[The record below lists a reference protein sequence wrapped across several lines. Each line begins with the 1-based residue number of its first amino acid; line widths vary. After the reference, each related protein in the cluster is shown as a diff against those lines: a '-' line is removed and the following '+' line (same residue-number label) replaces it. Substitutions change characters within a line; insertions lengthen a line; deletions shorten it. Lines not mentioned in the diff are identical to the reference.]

1 MSHVDDGLVSR
12 SRQRVGS
19 GKQSLVAR
27 HGGQDSQLEMLDK
40 LTQLETSLVSV
51 QENLKTVKSR
61 AEARKLDA
69 RTIVAVCAI
78 ALSLGGYVVQ
88 EARNSSR
95 QDAEIEM
102 TKARVSN
109 LERIAAANTEARI
122 RSEVEFKALREG
134 QEEIKRLLERHDSQT
149 RAVVQ
154 RNRNQ

>member
-1 MSHVDDGLVSR
+1 MSTYTDDRLLDR
-12 SRQRVGS
+12 PRQRVAA
-19 GKQSLVAR
+19 GKQPLVAR
-27 HGGQDSQLEMLDK
+27 HTDQNSQLEMLSE
-40 LTQLETSLVSV
+40 LRQLEASLES
-51 QENLKTVKSR
+51 LKDDLKAVKSR
-61 AEARKLDA
+61 SERRKFDL

-78 ALSLGGYVVQ
+78 ALSLAGYVVQ

-109 LERIAAANTEARI
+109 LERIATINSEARI

-149 RAVVQ
+149 RSAI
-154 RNRNQ
+154 RRNQ

>member
-1 MSHVDDGLVSR
+1 MSQIDD
-12 SRQRVGS
+12 RVLNVPKARVPT

-27 HGGQDSQLEMLDK
+27 HTDQDSQLEMLSELRRLDAS
-40 LTQLETSLVSV
+40 LESV
-51 QENLKTVKSR
+51 KEDLK
-61 AEARKLDA
+61 ARSEGRKFDA
-69 RTIVAVCAI
+69 RTIVAICAI
-78 ALSLGGYVVQ
+78 ALSLAGYVVQ

-134 QEEIKRLLERHDSQT
+134 QEEIKRMLERHDSQMRT
-149 RAVVQ
+149 AMR
-154 RNRNQ
+154 RNQ

>member
-1 MSHVDDGLVSR
+1 MSQIDDSLVSR
-12 SRQRVGS
+12 SRQRVAT
-19 GKQSLVAR
+19 GKQPLVAR
-27 HGGQDSQLEMLDK
+27 HTDQDSQLEMLDK
-40 LTQLETSLVSV
+40 LTQLEASLASV
-51 QENLKTVKSR
+51 KDDLSAVKNRS
-61 AEARKLDA
+61 EGRKFDA

-134 QEEIKRLLERHDSQT
+134 QEEIKRLLERHDIQT
-149 RAVVQ
+149 RAAVQ
-154 RNRNQ
+154 RNK

>member
-1 MSHVDDGLVSR
+1 MSQIDD
-12 SRQRVGS
+12 RVLNVPKARVPT

-27 HGGQDSQLEMLDK
+27 HTDQDSQLEMLSE
-40 LTQLETSLVSV
+40 LRQLEASLESV
-51 QENLKTVKSR
+51 KDDIKAVKSR
-61 AEARKLDA
+61 GEGRKFDA
-69 RTIVAVCAI
+69 RTIVAICAI
-78 ALSLGGYVVQ
+78 ALSLAGYVVQ

-134 QEEIKRLLERHDSQT
+134 QEEIKRMLERHDSQMRT
-149 RAVVQ
+149 AMR
-154 RNRNQ
+154 RNQ